1 MSSLLVHSMAMLGIL
16 GVPGTPNYPTTLTL
30 PEILPLVFLVLMGLS
45 MLVYVVLDGYDLGV
59 GILFGFATPAEQD
72 KMMASIGPFWDANET
87 WLVLGVGLL
96 LTAFPVAHGLVLTH
110 LYLPVALMLLGLI
123 LRGVAFDFRSKAALE
138 QKVLWSRV
146 FQAGALIAT
155 LAQGYMLGRYIT
167 GFKPGWLSTLFAAC
181 VGVALVF
188 GYVLMGSTWV
198 LMKCNDHLQ
207 VKATRWARAGLVGA
221 ALGVAV
227 ISVATPLASST
238 ISARWFSFPL
248 ILFLC
253 PIPLLTLTLFWR
265 LHRSL
270 TPQALGSST
279 RRPFLLSVG
288 ILTLA
293 FTGLAV
299 SILPFVV
306 VDSLTVWEA
315 AASYEALTAIAWG
328 AVIVLP
334 AIIAYTCFVYW
345 LFRGK
350 TDDVAYP

>member
-1 MSSLLVHSMAMLGIL
+1 MCTVWPCWGFWESLARQ
-16 GVPGTPNYPTTLTL
+16 TPPPTLTW

-123 LRGVAFDFRSKAALE
+123 LRGVAFDIRSKAALE

-155 LAQGYMLGRYIT
+155 VAQGYMLGRYVT

-198 LMKCNDHLQ
+198 LMKCNYQLQ
-207 VKATRWARAGLVGA
+207 VKATRPARAGLVGA

-227 ISVATPLASST
+227 ISVVTPFGVEHDTGSLVFLSIDSISVPYSIAHTDAFLEAAPFVDTTST
-238 ISARWFSFPL
+238 RVF
-248 ILFLC
+248 
-253 PIPLLTLTLFWR
+253 
-265 LHRSL
+265 H
-270 TPQALGSST
+270 PQAFFAVRGHFDIGFYGIGCEHPALRRSRLLDGLGSRS
-279 RRPFLLSVG
+279 
-288 ILTLA
+288 
-293 FTGLAV
+293 
-299 SILPFVV
+299 FV
-306 VDSLTVWEA
+306 
-315 AASYEALTAIAWG
+315 
-328 AVIVLP
+328 
-334 AIIAYTCFVYW
+334 
-345 LFRGK
+345 
-350 TDDVAYP
+350 